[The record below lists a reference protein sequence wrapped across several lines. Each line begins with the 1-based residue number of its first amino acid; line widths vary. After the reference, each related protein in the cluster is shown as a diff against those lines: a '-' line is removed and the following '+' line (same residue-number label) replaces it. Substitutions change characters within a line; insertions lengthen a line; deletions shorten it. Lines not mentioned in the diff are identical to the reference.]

1 MIGSRSLSITSRKDL
16 EVGTLETSFVNF
28 LSRRAN
34 IYGEESR
41 QFVASFKQ
49 ALIDLDE
56 FHVPK
61 ELEPEQVRRSEYM
74 NLFFATLDTC
84 SKRDLVRI
92 LNCYSWINRLDS
104 LMSAKTSRA
113 ESIANQVDTLI
124 GKILAQNQ
132 NKSPT
137 NRSVLN
143 LDFTQKDDLESGNG
157 YHSLS
162 AGVLTNQMEVVSQP
176 NFTAKITAAHDMYES
191 NVYVDGKTDST
202 VRDLQIGKPYFNVT
216 PELDEVAFEVRN
228 AEAFSVFRVKLTK
241 PFTILSVGAD
251 DPDTGSPI
259 DITERVIG
267 LGIDVDDRQ
276 IDLRSPLSSVNIN
289 GESQYEVVLPSPVT
303 VVRFTIRLTRKD
315 SYQFARTVKQNNH
328 GDVIKKYSIKDSLL
342 LRRSIT
348 IAVPESYMRNL
359 MSDAAEGE
367 TVTQVEAAPY
377 STFTINAIEIESISA
392 AQTSTN
398 KLKRFVSA
406 SQVKY
411 VEIFVDAYDP
421 QRVISYEVEADFGQ
435 KDTIDPVNSNGTVFR
450 VTYPDKLPNYFNI
463 NVTIPTSAPYNPII
477 NGIVIRA
484 GEKEI

>member
-1 MIGSRSLSITSRKDL
+1 
-16 EVGTLETSFVNF
+16 
-28 LSRRAN
+28 
-34 IYGEESR
+34 
-41 QFVASFKQ
+41 
-49 ALIDLDE
+49 
-56 FHVPK
+56 
-61 ELEPEQVRRSEYM
+61 
-74 NLFFATLDTC
+74 
-84 SKRDLVRI
+84 
-92 LNCYSWINRLDS
+92 
-104 LMSAKTSRA
+104 
-113 ESIANQVDTLI
+113 
-124 GKILAQNQ
+124 
-132 NKSPT
+132 
-137 NRSVLN
+137 
-143 LDFTQKDDLESGNG
+143 
-157 YHSLS
+157 
-162 AGVLTNQMEVVSQP
+162 
-176 NFTAKITAAHDMYES
+176 MYES

-202 VRDLQIGKPYFNVT
+202 TRDLQVGKPYFNVT

-228 AEAFSVFRVKLTK
+228 QEAFSVFRVKLTK
-241 PFTILSVGAD
+241 PFTILSVGTD
-251 DPDTGSPI
+251 DPESGSPI

-267 LGIDVDDRQ
+267 LGIDVDDQQ

-289 GESQYEVVLPSPVT
+289 GESEYEVMLPSPVT
-303 VVRFTIRLTRKD
+303 VVRFVLRLTRKD

-392 AQTSTN
+392 SQTSTN

-421 QRVISYEVEADFGQ
+421 QRIISYEVEADFGQ
-435 KDTIDPVNSNGTVFR
+435 KDTIDPVNSNGTTFR